1 MISDNGSLA
10 TFANNIENMNL
21 ENLVFTMLSFNWLS
35 YGLTGF
41 FNINVFEQTFQQ
53 QILLSAFQLLS

>member
-1 MISDNGSLA
+1 MISDNDSLA

-21 ENLVFTMLSFNWLS
+21 ENLVFAMLSSNWFS

-41 FNINVFEQTFQQ
+41 FNTNIFKQRFQQ